1 MSDDEDYMS
10 STFMEK
16 MNDVK
21 PGVNSSRIAQRSL
34 KIHANRLAA
43 EERQQ
48 NEKPKNREQMEK
60 NRREEGISKPI
71 GSDSKGFK
79 LLSLMGNICY
89 CEYEFDKIFGTIRK
103 RVPKI
108 SLLSYFSSSKNKPRP
123 FSLFIVSPFFFPRDS
138 CIRFSSL

>member
-21 PGVNSSRIAQRSL
+21 PGINSSRIAQRSL

-79 LLSLMGNICY
+79 LLSLMG
-89 CEYEFDKIFGTIRK
+89 IF
-103 RVPKI
+103 
-108 SLLSYFSSSKNKPRP
+108 
-123 FSLFIVSPFFFPRDS
+123 
-138 CIRFSSL
+138 